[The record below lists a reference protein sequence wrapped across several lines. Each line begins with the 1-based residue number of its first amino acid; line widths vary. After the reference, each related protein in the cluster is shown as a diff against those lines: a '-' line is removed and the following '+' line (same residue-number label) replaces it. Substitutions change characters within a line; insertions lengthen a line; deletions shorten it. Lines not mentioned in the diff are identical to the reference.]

1 MSGSKKKPGKGMS
14 YMNKQKKKIDY
25 TEKENKDKS
34 FIFKL
39 IENMNTAYGTFMI
52 LFIWYIFYYLISSPV
67 IPAPHKVLLNFIR
80 LFPDVILIHLIRSLI
95 RITAAVSI
103 SLLLGVSIGLA
114 LGMNEKFDEILSPVI
129 YILYPIPKIAFLPV
143 LMILMGLG
151 DLPKVV
157 LITLIIIFQIIV
169 TTRDAVKGLGKEL
182 FYSVRSLG
190 MNKKQIY
197 RHLIIPAVLPK
208 ILTSLRISVGTSIA
222 VLFFAENFATTYGIG
237 YFIMNSWST
246 VNYTAM
252 FSGILALSL
261 LGLALFK
268 IIDIADSKLCSW
280 VKLS

>member
-1 MSGSKKKPGKGMS
+1 MNSKEEKKEEKIS
-14 YMNKQKKKIDY
+14 YSKN
-25 TEKENKDKS
+25 ENDDKNS
-34 FIFKL
+34 IYRL
-39 IENMNTAYGTFMI
+39 IENMNTTYGTFMI
-52 LFIWYIFYYLISSPV
+52 FLFWYGFYFLIDSPV
-67 IPAPHKVLLNFIR
+67 IPAPHRVLLNFVK
-80 LFPDVILIHLIRSLI
+80 LFPEVIFIHLIRSLI

-114 LGMNEKFDEILSPVI
+114 LGMNKKMDEVLSPVI

-143 LMILMGLG
+143 LMILLGLG

-190 MNKKQIY
+190 MNKQQIY

-268 IIDIADSKLCSW
+268 IIDIIDAKLCAW
-280 VKLS
+280 VKVS